1 MTTTK
6 LSTENARAFN
16 SSLKKALKEQGYNVK
31 VEIINSYKFPNCWVR
46 IHATDK
52 NFDNDLRLRVFD
64 ANDFNRSNLN
74 NQSDVSYGNIRNTN
88 ISAYVH
94 VWEKIFN

>member
-6 LSTENARAFN
+6 LNRESARAFN

-46 IHATDK
+46 IHATEK
-52 NFDNDLRLRVFD
+52 GFDNTLRLGVYDSFGYERKGLI
-64 ANDFNRSNLN
+64 NE
-74 NQSDVSYGNIRNTN
+74 SDVSYGNIQQNH

-94 VWEKIFN
+94 VWEKLFN